1 MTALLDQNIYLIS
14 FILFFIAFFLL
25 CLGIIQYLNSRKI
38 KAEMVKKIQKDGY
51 GKDSLLDR
59 DKFSEHPLS
68 GRKTFNPLI
77 SFFSLFSSGKVKSSD
92 TGPSIKLKFLRAGIA
107 WENIDTA
114 FMGAKLF
121 FPVFFVAVLI
131 FFRIFIFKVMAEQ
144 WMIFALVIL
153 GLFGFYLPEIWLKQK
168 TDKRKILIF
177 KGLPDALDLMV
188 VCVEAGMGLDSA
200 INRVGKELE
209 TTSPD
214 LSREFALMNLEMR
227 AGKQRQDALRNL
239 ADRTGIDEMSS
250 LVTLLIQTDK
260 FGTSIATALEVFAD
274 SFRTKRFQKAEEIAA
289 KLPVT
294 MLIPL
299 MVFIFPAL
307 FVVILGPAAITIYQN
322 FILK

>member
-1 MTALLDQNIYLIS
+1 MTTLLYQYIYLIS
-14 FILFFIAFFLL
+14 FILVFLVFFLL
-25 CLGIIQYLNSRKI
+25 CLGIIQYLNSRKT
-38 KAEMVKKIQKDGY
+38 KTEMTKKIQQNGY
-51 GKDSLLDR
+51 GQDSLLDTN
-59 DKFSEHPLS
+59 KFSEQSLYGQKPD
-68 GRKTFNPLI
+68 NPLI
-77 SFFSLFSSGKVKSSD
+77 SFFSLFSSDTAKSFD
-92 TGPSIKLKFLRAGIA
+92 TGSSIKIKFLRAGIT
-107 WENIDTA
+107 WKNIDTA
-114 FMGAKLF
+114 LMGAKLF
-121 FPVFFVAVLI
+121 FPFFFVAVFI
-131 FFRIFIFKVMAEQ
+131 FLRIFVFKVMGEQ
-144 WMIFALVIL
+144 WIILILVIL
-153 GLFGFYLPEIWLKQK
+153 GLLGFYLPEIWLKQK

-177 KGLPDALDLMV
+177 EGLPDALDLLV

-239 ADRTGIDEMSS
+239 ADRTGIDEMNS

-260 FGTSIATALEVFAD
+260 FGTSIATALKVFAD
-274 SFRTKRFQKAEEIAA
+274 SFRTKRFQRAEEIAA

-299 MVFIFPAL
+299 IFFIFPAL

-322 FILK
+322 LILK